1 MSGVAAGYLRRG
13 KIAATVPVKLDQQA
27 LYRANTRSQARDLE
41 TDPSTGQGMITRWP
55 RDCST

>member
-13 KIAATVPVKLDQQA
+13 KIAATAPVKLDQQA

-41 TDPSTGQGMITRWP
+41 IDPSTGQGMITRWP